1 MATSSEH
8 TAPDRPRHHLTNSRV
23 ARFGP
28 TTPTAQGGSPMLRSI
43 RHEPHIRID
52 FWLGSQPKVEGREP
66 VFEAKLRI
74 EARSFSVWSFVEPY
88 EVPIPS
94 GEYDV
99 SITRLNRGSY
109 SKRALTHAERFDR
122 DDMERYEV
130 LVRRRTTD

>member
-1 MATSSEH
+1 
-8 TAPDRPRHHLTNSRV
+8 
-23 ARFGP
+23 
-28 TTPTAQGGSPMLRSI
+28 
-43 RHEPHIRID
+43 
-52 FWLGSQPKVEGREP
+52 
-66 VFEAKLRI
+66 
-74 EARSFSVWSFVEPY
+74 
-88 EVPIPS
+88 VPIPS